1 MYANTFKNSLVEFTH
16 NVVLL
21 SGTHEFPSQKAD
33 VIILYI

>member
-1 MYANTFKNSLVEFTH
+1 MYTNIFKNSLLEITQ

-33 VIILYI
+33 VILLYI